1 MQLKK
6 YSLTMFRVVYLV
18 KYNYPANNSAEEDV
32 GDVYCIVHQQLF
44 VAAKTNTISCTKKG
58 VQSTDI

>member
-1 MQLKK
+1 
-6 YSLTMFRVVYLV
+6 MFRVVYLV

-44 VAAKTNTISCTKKG
+44 VAAKTNTLSCTKKG
-58 VQSTDI
+58 VQSMDI